1 MAFKN
6 IEQVNEIEYEG
17 YQFVDEEGCIYS
29 ATFGRKSF
37 NVAEYIT
44 DITSDESDSPVTI
57 YTKDIPK
64 MIKVLQAV
72 YDEYSQGETNCFGMN
87 ICNSY

>member
-6 IEQVNEIEYEG
+6 IEQVNKIKYEG
-17 YQFVDEEGCIYS
+17 YQFVDEEGCIFS

-37 NVAEYIT
+37 NVAENIT

-64 MIKVLQAV
+64 LIRVLQAV
-72 YDEYSQGETNCFGMN
+72 YEKSNLQGETNV
-87 ICNSY
+87 